1 MYPKSIRDLIDCF
14 KYLPGIGDKSAER
27 MTFSMLN
34 LPAEK
39 INEFINTIT
48 NIRDN
53 VKKCEICGNLCED
66 NICNIC
72 SNLSRN
78 KKIIFVVE
86 KAKDIYLFEKLGIY
100 NGVYHVLDGLI
111 SPIDGIHPEDLKIN
125 ELKEKIKNDNVE
137 EIILALK
144 PSIEGETTMQYIK
157 KILEK
162 TDVKVS
168 KIATGIPLGTDM
180 EYIDT
185 LTLELA
191 LEERKNIS

>member
-100 NGVYHVLDGLI
+100 NGVYHVLEWLI

-125 ELKEKIKNDNVE
+125 ELKERIKNDNVE

-144 PSIEGETTMQYIK
+144 TSIEGETTMQYLK
-157 KILEK
+157 KILS
-162 TDVKVS
+162 DFNVKIS
-168 KIATGIPLGTDM
+168 KIATGVPLGMDM

-191 LEERKNIS
+191 LEERKDI

>member
-100 NGVYHVLDGLI
+100 NGVYHVLEGLI

-125 ELKEKIKNDNVE
+125 ELKKRIKNDNVE

-144 PSIEGETTMQYIK
+144 PSIEGETTMQYLK
-157 KILEK
+157 KILS
-162 TDVKVS
+162 DFNVKIS
-168 KIATGIPLGTDM
+168 KIATGVPLGMDM

-191 LEERKNIS
+191 LEERKDI

>member
-125 ELKEKIKNDNVE
+125 ELKERIKNDNVE

-144 PSIEGETTMQYIK
+144 PSIEGETTMQYLK
-157 KILEK
+157 KILS
-162 TDVKVS
+162 DFNVKIS
-168 KIATGIPLGTDM
+168 KIATGVPLGMDM

-191 LEERKNIS
+191 LEERKDI

>member
-144 PSIEGETTMQYIK
+144 PSIEGETTMQYLK
-157 KILEK
+157 KILS
-162 TDVKVS
+162 DFNVKIS
-168 KIATGIPLGTDM
+168 KIATGVPLGMDM

-191 LEERKNIS
+191 LEERKDI

>member
-100 NGVYHVLDGLI
+100 NGVYHVL
-111 SPIDGIHPEDLKIN
+111 E
-125 ELKEKIKNDNVE
+125 
-137 EIILALK
+137 
-144 PSIEGETTMQYIK
+144 
-157 KILEK
+157 
-162 TDVKVS
+162 
-168 KIATGIPLGTDM
+168 
-180 EYIDT
+180 
-185 LTLELA
+185 
-191 LEERKNIS
+191 

>member
-100 NGVYHVLDGLI
+100 NGVYHVLEGLI

-125 ELKEKIKNDNVE
+125 ELKERIKNDNVE

-144 PSIEGETTMQYIK
+144 PSIEGETTMQYLK
-157 KILEK
+157 KILSYFN
-162 TDVKVS
+162 VKIS
-168 KIATGIPLGTDM
+168 KIATGVPLGMDM

-191 LEERKNIS
+191 LEERKDI

>member
-100 NGVYHVLDGLI
+100 NGVYHVLEGLI

-125 ELKEKIKNDNVE
+125 ELKERIKNDNVE

-144 PSIEGETTMQYIK
+144 PSIEGETTMQYLK
-157 KILEK
+157 KILS
-162 TDVKVS
+162 DFNVKIS
-168 KIATGIPLGTDM
+168 KIATGVPLGMDM

-191 LEERKNIS
+191 LEERKDI

>member
-100 NGVYHVLDGLI
+100 NGVYHVLDALI

-125 ELKEKIKNDNVE
+125 ELKERIKNDNVE

-144 PSIEGETTMQYIK
+144 PSIEGETTMQYLK
-157 KILEK
+157 KILS
-162 TDVKVS
+162 DFNVKIS
-168 KIATGIPLGTDM
+168 KIATGVPLGMDM

-191 LEERKNIS
+191 LEERKDI

>member
-34 LPAEK
+34 LPTEK

-100 NGVYHVLDGLI
+100 NGVYHVLEGLI

-125 ELKEKIKNDNVE
+125 ELKERIKNDNVE

-144 PSIEGETTMQYIK
+144 PSIEGETTMQYLK
-157 KILEK
+157 KILS
-162 TDVKVS
+162 DFNVKIS
-168 KIATGIPLGTDM
+168 KIATGVPLGMDM

-191 LEERKNIS
+191 LEERKDI

>member
-125 ELKEKIKNDNVE
+125 ELKERIKNDNVE

-144 PSIEGETTMQYIK
+144 PSIEGETTMQYLK
-157 KILEK
+157 KILSGFN
-162 TDVKVS
+162 VKIS
-168 KIATGIPLGTDM
+168 KIATGVPLGMDM

-191 LEERKNIS
+191 LEERKDI

>member
-34 LPAEK
+34 LPVEK

-100 NGVYHVLDGLI
+100 NGVYHVLEGLI

-125 ELKEKIKNDNVE
+125 ELKERIKNDNVE

-144 PSIEGETTMQYIK
+144 PSIEGETTMQYLK
-157 KILEK
+157 KILS
-162 TDVKVS
+162 DFNVKIS
-168 KIATGIPLGTDM
+168 KIATGVPLGMDM

-191 LEERKNIS
+191 LEERKDI

>member
-1 MYPKSIRDLIDCF
+1 MMYPKSIRDLIDCF

-100 NGVYHVLDGLI
+100 NGVYHVLEGLI

-125 ELKEKIKNDNVE
+125 ELKERIKNDNVE

-144 PSIEGETTMQYIK
+144 PSIEGETTMQYLK
-157 KILEK
+157 KILS
-162 TDVKVS
+162 DFNVKIS
-168 KIATGIPLGTDM
+168 KIATGVPLGMDM

-191 LEERKNIS
+191 LEERKDI